1 MQSDFSFFS
10 LVTEATFVVQ
20 LVLLVLIAASVVS
33 WTRIIAKWRE
43 FKKVR
48 RAADDFERRF
58 WSGDD
63 LTKLYSEIAEREA
76 SGMDAIFQSGF
87 REYARLHKQGALS
100 PSAIADT
107 AVRSMKVA
115 LSREVESLGRHLNFL
130 ATVGSTSP
138 YVGLF
143 GTVWGIMHA
152 FLALRDVQQATL
164 SLVAPGIAEALVAT
178 AIGLFAAIPATIAY
192 TRFSAATNQQ
202 LLRYDNFIE
211 EFTALLHKQLHRTDA
226 AAAQDKQDQGD
237 E

>member
-10 LVTEATFVVQ
+10 LVAEATFVVQ
-20 LVLLVLIAASVVS
+20 VVLLILIAASVVS
-33 WTRIIAKWRE
+33 WTRIIGKWRE
-43 FKKVR
+43 FKRVR
-48 RAADDFERRF
+48 RAAADFERRF
-58 WSGDD
+58 WSGED
-63 LTKLYSEIAEREA
+63 LTRLYSEIEERET
-76 SGMDAIFQSGF
+76 SGMAAIFQSGF

-115 LSREVESLGRHLNFL
+115 LSRETESLGRHLNFL

-192 TRFSAATNQQ
+192 NRFSAATNQQ

-211 EFTALLHKQLHRTDA
+211 EFTAILHKQLHRADA
-226 AAAQDKQDQGD
+226 AGAQETGN

>member
-10 LVTEATFVVQ
+10 LVAEATFVVQ
-20 LVLLVLIAASVVS
+20 LVLLILIAASVVS

-48 RAADDFERRF
+48 RAAADFERRF
-58 WSGDD
+58 WSGAD
-63 LTKLYSEIAEREA
+63 LTQLYSEIGEQQV
-76 SGMDAIFQSGF
+76 SGMAAIFQSGF
-87 REYARLHKQGALS
+87 KEYARLHKQGALS

-178 AIGLFAAIPATIAY
+178 AIGLFAAIPATVAY
-192 TRFSAATNQQ
+192 NRFSAATNQQ
-202 LLRYDNFIE
+202 LMRYDNFIE
-211 EFTALLHKQLHRTDA
+211 EFTAILHKQLHRAGA
-226 AAAQDKQDQGD
+226 AAAQETGD
-237 E
+237 G